1 MMNKFDLYIIKK
13 FFSTFLFTL
22 TIILLIV
29 VIFDISEK
37 IDDFLEHNLRI
48 NSIIKEYY
56 LHFIPYFANLFSP
69 LFIFISVIF
78 FTSRMAENN
87 EIIAIL
93 NSGMSFVRFL
103 KPFII
108 SAIFFTCFSFVLSNF
123 IIPYSNQYRIDFE
136 NKYLRNKKHNKNKNI
151 HLQILP
157 EEYVYLESFN
167 TNRNIAYK
175 FTLEEFEDSE
185 LKRKLKADYAQFD
198 SINQHWSLNNYE
210 IREFKNEYEEITKG
224 KKINVNIKLSPKD
237 LLENNS
243 IIETMNFYKLN
254 NHIKNEELKG
264 KEQVIYYKIEKQKRI
279 AFPFATI
286 ILTLI
291 AVAISSNKI
300 RGGMGVHLGIGI
312 LITFTYILFMQ
323 ISTTFSTNS
332 NLAPVIS
339 VWIPNFIFGLIAV
352 LLLRKRII

>member
-1 MMNKFDLYIIKK
+1 MSKFDLYIIKK
-13 FFSTFLFTL
+13 FFYTFLFTL

-29 VIFDISEK
+29 IIFDISEK
-37 IDDFLEHNLRI
+37 IDDFLEHNLSI
-48 NSIIKEYY
+48 ESIIKDYY
-56 LHFIPYFANLFSP
+56 LNFIPYFANLFSP

-93 NSGMSFVRFL
+93 NSGMSFARFL
-103 KPFII
+103 KPFVL
-108 SAIFFTCFSFVLSNF
+108 SAIFFTFFSFILSNF
-123 IIPYSNQYRIDFE
+123 IIPHSNQYRIDFE
-136 NKYLRNKKHNKNKNI
+136 NKYLRNKKYKKNKNI
-151 HLQILP
+151 HLQIHP
-157 EEYVYLESFN
+157 GKYVYLESFN
-167 TNRNIAYK
+167 STRNIAYK
-175 FTLEEFEDSE
+175 FTIEEFKESV
-185 LKRKLKADYAQFD
+185 LRKKIKADYAQYD
-198 SINQHWSLNNYE
+198 SINQYWSLNNYE
-210 IREFKNEYEEITKG
+210 IREFKTETE
-224 KKINVNIKLSPKD
+224 KISQGRILDVNIQLSPKD

-254 NHIKNEELKG
+254 NYIKNEELKG
-264 KEQVIYYKIEKQKRI
+264 KEQVVYYKIEKQKRI

-291 AVAISSNKI
+291 AVAISSKKI

-332 NLAPVIS
+332 NLAPMTS
-339 VWIPNFIFGLIAV
+339 VWIPNLVFVLVAI
-352 LLLRKRII
+352 LLLRKRIL